1 MALSRKRA
9 SGHMRLTTSLDRFMS
24 QFIHSAV
31 FFPSVDA
38 EGGVVLVT
46 LAGEIS
52 NQLTITDHQEQAATY
67 GTTKTVN
74 IF

>member
-1 MALSRKRA
+1 MALSQKRA
-9 SGHMRLTTSLDRFMS
+9 SGHMLLTTSLDRFMS
-24 QFIHSAV
+24 QFIHSVAS
-31 FFPSVDA
+31 FPSVDA
-38 EGGVVLVT
+38 ERGVALVT

-74 IF
+74 VF